1 MTYDYL
7 TRTVHMPEKYFRKDR
22 HVRLSK
28 MENTIFYTMWLSK
41 RGIGRLSDIYKRVYG
56 DTNLTDQEK
65 NNIARTVWRMR
76 KKGLEIKP
84 IYKYGYQLI
93 EKD

>member
-7 TRTVHMPEKYFRKDR
+7 NRMVHIPEKYFRKNR

-28 MENTIFYTMWLSK
+28 MENTIFCAMWFSK
-41 RGIGRLSDIYKRVYG
+41 LGIGRLSEIYKRVYG
-56 DTNLTDQEK
+56 STELTDQEK

-76 KKGLEIKP
+76 KKGLKIKTL
-84 IYKYGYQLI
+84 YKYGYQLV